1 MIEYST
7 PNLKTF
13 DPLPQQLEII
23 RDVRKNFDYSKGTH
37 EVLLSGSVG
46 SSKSLTLAH
55 LVVTHCL
62 IHERAR
68 VGIGRLALPQL
79 KATLCQKI
87 REHLFEAGVD
97 YKYHETTGD
106 FKIYDSE
113 IKAVSWA
120 DQNLAKLGSMEFS
133 AFAIEELTETKDP
146 KPYDV
151 ILQRVNRLPHIKE
164 PWVISATNPD
174 SPSHWAYK
182 KLIMSE
188 NAKVKV
194 YYSNTL
200 DNPFLPKSYIDT
212 LMERLDERMAQ
223 RMIYGKWVEINDTT
237 TVYYAYDKKIN
248 YRNESYKINPNY
260 PVILTYDFNIGE
272 GKPLSLVL
280 MQYLNH
286 LDEFHIFNE
295 VIVDGQRTLD
305 SLDEAHSRS
314 LLDINLVYKVRG
326 DRSGKSRDT
335 RSIKSDYDLIKGF
348 LDNYSING
356 KRLQWQLEVPLS
368 NPPVRERHNIMN
380 GYMRNANG
388 KSRLFVYKDAKTVD
402 EGFRLTKLRSGS
414 QYLEDDS
421 DRFQHCTTAVG
432 YAVMYEYYK
441 KQFHQT
447 ATSRSGSY

>member
-13 DPLPQQLEII
+13 KPLPQQLEII
-23 RDVRKNFDYSKGTH
+23 RDVRWRNDYSKGTH
-37 EVLLSGSVG
+37 EILLSGSVG

-55 LVVTHCL
+55 LVVCHVMDNP
-62 IHERAR
+62 RAR

-87 REHLFEAGVD
+87 REHLFESGITYD
-97 YKYHETTGD
+97 YHETTGD

-151 ILQRVNRLPHIKE
+151 ILQRVNRLPHIKQ
-164 PWVISATNPD
+164 PWVLSATNPD

-182 KLIMSE
+182 KLIMS
-188 NAKVKV
+188 NSPKVKV

-200 DNPFLPKSYIDT
+200 ENPYLPKSYIET

-223 RMIYGKWVEINDTT
+223 RMIYGKWLEVNDTS
-237 TVYYAYDKKIN
+237 TVYYSYDRKDN
-248 YRNESYKINPNY
+248 YVDKSYKINPNY
-260 PVILTYDFNIGE
+260 PVIATWDFNIGF
-272 GKPLSLVL
+272 GKPLSLVF
-280 MQYLNH
+280 MQYIPH
-286 LDEFHIFNE
+286 EDSFHIFNE

-305 SLDEAHSRS
+305 SLDEAHQRG
-314 LLDINLVYKVRG
+314 LWNVDLFYKIRG
-326 DRSGKSRDT
+326 DASGKSRDT
-335 RSIKSDYDLIKGF
+335 RNVRSDYDIINNYLS
-348 LDNYSING
+348 NYSKDNKKI
-356 KRLQWQLEVPLS
+356 RYQVEVPS
-368 NPPVRERHNIMN
+368 ANPHVRPRHNVMN
-380 GYMRNANG
+380 GYCKNANG
-388 KSRLFVYKDAKTVD
+388 KVKLFVYKDAKTVD
-402 EGFRLTKLRSGS
+402 EGLRLTKLKSGS

-421 DRFQHCTTAVG
+421 DRYQHCTTAVG

-441 KQFHQT
+441 NQFQST